1 MGKIIQFP
9 RARIRRRRQVAG
21 WVFADFGELAL
32 LERAQLKLFA
42 ACATYAV
49 LLTAALHLSSQLR

>member
-9 RARIRRRRQVAG
+9 LARIPQRRSSRAA
-21 WVFADFGELAL
+21 VFTAFGEMES

-42 ACATYAV
+42 ACAACAV
-49 LLTAALHLSSQLR
+49 LLTAAFQLAAG